1 MPDDDAPLTG
11 CGGTLL
17 LDAARVRDALAGT
30 RLADVRYVRA
40 TGSTNDDAAALLG
53 DPSAAGATLV
63 AEFQTAGR
71 GRKPG
76 RRWTAPAGG
85 ALLFTTIL
93 PRPVATDAL
102 WCVPFW
108 AALAVADGVQEGCG
122 VRLDLRWPNDLDL
135 ASRKAAGILCTSRV
149 LGATA
154 HVACGV
160 GLNVRR
166 PPSTSSGLLAGI
178 DPPPAFLSDA
188 AAHVEREAVLAGILA
203 AMDALA
209 EVLDRPDEVA
219 RAWEER
225 AALRGTPYRLQLDAD
240 GSAVEGTA
248 LRLDREGGLVVDVA
262 GRERVVHLADA
273 RVVPPGVG
281 APST

>member
-1 MPDDDAPLTG
+1 VPDDDAPLTG
-11 CGGTLL
+11 YGGAAV
-17 LDAARVRDALAGT
+17 LDAARVREALAGT
-30 RLADVRYVRA
+30 RLADVRYARS

-53 DPSAAGATLV
+53 DPSAAGTTLV

-76 RRWTAPAGG
+76 RRWTAPPGS

-93 PRPVATDAL
+93 PLPVATDAL

-108 AALAVADGVQEGCG
+108 AALAVADGVEEACG

-149 LGATA
+149 LGTTA
-154 HVACGV
+154 HVGCGV

-166 PPSTSSGLLAGI
+166 PPGTLDAI
-178 DPPPAFLSDA
+178 DSPPAFLSDT
-188 AAHVEREAVLAGILA
+188 AAHVEREVVLAAILA

-209 EVLDRPDEVA
+209 DVLDRPDEVR

-240 GSAVEGTA
+240 GSIVEGPA

-262 GRERVVHLADA
+262 GHDRVVHLADA
-273 RVVPPGVG
+273 RVVHEG
-281 APST
+281 